1 MCAFTVRIAVQ
12 HDVTDLK
19 RAVPH
24 RVSLHVQI
32 DAAIVRV
39 MKTRKSLSHKL
50 LVSELLT
57 QLKFPMKQSDLKK
70 RIESL
75 IDREYLERDRGN
87 PSVSPAACTQP
98 RHFKALCPF
107 LTDSKHLELDCD
119 DPQPECSP
127 AYAVHL
133 AQALH
138 CQEFHLVAKLY
149 FRCIPPVLADE
160 QAATGLTM
168 LRLP

>member
-1 MCAFTVRIAVQ
+1 M
-12 HDVTDLK
+12 
-19 RAVPH
+19 
-24 RVSLHVQI
+24 QI

-87 PSVSPAACTQP
+87 PSVSPAACTQT
-98 RHFKALCPF
+98 RHFKAPCPF
-107 LTDSKHLELDCD
+107 LIDSKHLKLDQD
-119 DPQPECSP
+119 NLQPECLP
-127 AYAVHL
+127 AR
-133 AQALH
+133 ALH
-138 CQEFHLVAKLY
+138 LTQRLY
-149 FRCIPPVLADE
+149 IARSSFFS
-160 QAATGLTM
+160 
-168 LRLP
+168 

>member
-1 MCAFTVRIAVQ
+1 MQ
-12 HDVTDLK
+12 NDVTDLN
-19 RAVPH
+19 RAVSH
-24 RVSLHVQI
+24 WLSLYAQI

-98 RHFKALCPF
+98 RHSKALCPF
-107 LTDSKHLELDCD
+107 LTDSKHLRLDRD
-119 DPQPECSP
+119 NPQPECPP
-127 AYAVHL
+127 ADALHL
-133 AQALH
+133 AQALLG
-138 CQEFHLVAKLY
+138 QDLYLVAKLY
-149 FRCIPPVLADE
+149 FRCVPPALPDE
-160 QAATGLTM
+160 QAATGLTV
-168 LRLP
+168 LRLR

>member
-1 MCAFTVRIAVQ
+1 MKLEKPLSTYSGQDTEIESFPSWA
-12 HDVTDLK
+12 
-19 RAVPH
+19 
-24 RVSLHVQI
+24 QI

-87 PSVSPAACTQP
+87 PSVSP
-98 RHFKALCPF
+98 L
-107 LTDSKHLELDCD
+107 LG
-119 DPQPECSP
+119 
-127 AYAVHL
+127 
-133 AQALH
+133 
-138 CQEFHLVAKLY
+138 
-149 FRCIPPVLADE
+149 IPPWTLSKVLGA
-160 QAATGLTM
+160 
-168 LRLP
+168 

>member
-1 MCAFTVRIAVQ
+1 MKLDKPLRICSEQETEIEALPQ
-12 HDVTDLK
+12 CT
-19 RAVPH
+19 
-24 RVSLHVQI
+24 QI

-87 PSVSPAACTQP
+87 PSVSP
-98 RHFKALCPF
+98 L
-107 LTDSKHLELDCD
+107 LG
-119 DPQPECSP
+119 
-127 AYAVHL
+127 
-133 AQALH
+133 
-138 CQEFHLVAKLY
+138 
-149 FRCIPPVLADE
+149 IPPWTLSKVLGA
-160 QAATGLTM
+160 
-168 LRLP
+168 